1 MTQDMHIESDPVQD
15 FDPHRFTAEPKR
27 KPSKLLVTV
36 IMVFVASM
44 TVVGAAVMI
53 GKNRFAASM
62 AERDKAKALEKEQKK
77 ADEEN
82 QRKGKVFDQAPKT
95 AEAALPGGFGAAKPA
110 PPAKDAPIPVI
121 TNGSTAPA
129 APSAPA
135 APAQPRPRPAM
146 MLGDAPAVDANANN
160 GNTGGNTGNVA
171 GGNANGGLPGGTA
184 GAPAGAAAAPLL
196 AGNGQSAP
204 RPRDVQE
211 YAGQQAQKTPI
222 TATAQATAANL
233 GNRSYLLA
241 RGAFIPCVLE
251 TQLISNIAGN
261 SSCLLPQNIYSDDGK
276 VLLLEKGSRIVGQY
290 QSNVKAG
297 DTRLAI
303 LWQRIKTPSGVVID
317 VDSPA
322 TDGVGSVGAPG
333 FVDNHWPER
342 IGAAFLLSL
351 VDDAVRIEIAKHSEG
366 SINSTSTPTATAGA
380 TKSLAEKVLDS
391 TINIPPTL
399 YKNRGDRLMVYVN
412 RDLWFDSVYKVTQR

>member
-1 MTQDMHIESDPVQD
+1 MSEPIQTDADLNPE
-15 FDPHRFTAEPKR
+15 FDPHRFTAEPRR

-36 IMVFVASM
+36 IMVFVATM

-77 ADEEN
+77 ADEAN

-95 AEAALPGGFGAAKPA
+95 AAAALPGGFNSAKPTP
-110 PPAKDAPIPVI
+110 PPANEAAIPVVV
-121 TNGSTAPA
+121 NGNKSATA
-129 APSAPA
+129 APVSNTGTS
-135 APAQPRPRPAM
+135 QPRPRPAM
-146 MLGDAPAVDANANN
+146 MLGDSDANAATLNSASP
-160 GNTGGNTGNVA
+160 GGVQA
-171 GGNANGGLPGGTA
+171 GALPGAAGANGGN
-184 GAPAGAAAAPLL
+184 GANGANAAAPLL
-196 AGNGQSAP
+196 AGSGQSAP
-204 RPRDVQE
+204 RARDVQE
-211 YAGQQAQKTPI
+211 HAAQMAQKAPL

-303 LWQRIKTPSGVVID
+303 LWQRIKTPQGVVID

-322 TDGVGSVGAPG
+322 TDGVGSTGAPG

-351 VDDAVRIEIAKHSEG
+351 LDDVVRIEIAKHNEG
-366 SINSTSTPTATAGA
+366 AVNNTTTPTATAGA
-380 TKSLAEKVLDS
+380 TKSMAEKVLDS

>member
-1 MTQDMHIESDPVQD
+1 MSEPNQTDADLNPE

-36 IMVFVASM
+36 IMVFVATM

-62 AERDKAKALEKEQKK
+62 AERDRAKALEKEQKK
-77 ADEEN
+77 ADEAN

-95 AEAALPGGFGAAKPA
+95 AEAALPGGFNSAKPTP
-110 PPAKDAPIPVI
+110 PPANEAAIPVVL
-121 TNGSTAPA
+121 NGNKTGTTAPVA
-129 APSAPA
+129 NTGTV
-135 APAQPRPRPAM
+135 QPRPRPAM
-146 MLGDAPAVDANANN
+146 MLGDSDANAATL
-160 GNTGGNTGNVA
+160 NTA
-171 GGNANGGLPGGTA
+171 ASPGA
-184 GAPAGAAAAPLL
+184 APAGALPGAAGAAPAL
-196 AGNGQSAP
+196 AGSGQSAP

-211 YAGQQAQKTPI
+211 HAAQVAQKTPV

-303 LWQRIKTPSGVVID
+303 LWQRIKTPQGVVID

-322 TDGVGSVGAPG
+322 TDGVGSTGAPG

-351 VDDAVRIEIAKHSEG
+351 LDDVVRIEIAKHNEG
-366 SINSTSTPTATAGA
+366 AANNNTTPTATAGA

>member
-1 MTQDMHIESDPVQD
+1 MSEPIQPEAELNPE

-27 KPSKLLVTV
+27 KPSKLLVSV
-36 IMVFVASM
+36 IMLFVATM

-77 ADEEN
+77 ADEAN

-95 AEAALPGGFGAAKPA
+95 AEAALPGGFNTAKPTP
-110 PPAKDAPIPVI
+110 PPANEAAIPVVS
-121 TNGSTAPA
+121 NGNKTAT
-129 APSAPA
+129 PA
-135 APAQPRPRPAM
+135 APATNTGTVQPRPRPAM
-146 MLGDAPAVDANANN
+146 MLGDSDANAATV
-160 GNTGGNTGNVA
+160 NTAGSPGGMAPGA
-171 GGNANGGLPGGTA
+171 LPGPAANGA
-184 GAPAGAAAAPLL
+184 NAAAPLL
-196 AGNGQSAP
+196 AGSGQNGP

-211 YAGQQAQKTPI
+211 FAGQMAQKNPI

-303 LWQRIKTPSGVVID
+303 LWQRIKTPQGVVID

-322 TDGVGSVGAPG
+322 TDGVGSTGAPG

-351 VDDAVRIEIAKHSEG
+351 LDDVVRIEIAKHNEG
-366 SINSTSTPTATAGA
+366 AVNNTTTPTATAGA